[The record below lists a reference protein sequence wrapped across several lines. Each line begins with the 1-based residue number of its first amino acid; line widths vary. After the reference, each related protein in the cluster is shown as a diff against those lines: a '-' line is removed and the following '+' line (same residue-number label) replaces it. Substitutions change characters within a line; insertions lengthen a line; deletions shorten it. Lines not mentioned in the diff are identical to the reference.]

1 MRSRTYLVPLF
12 VLFSLFVFSLVN
24 ASLAGDKTTVT
35 IEGNVVCLLPDYE
48 KGTVNPVIATGPCTN
63 DPPHE
68 HILVSKDNKV
78 YYLQGLQ
85 EGLMK
90 VALNPNHTDVKIT
103 GQAEQTAGGWILYV
117 E

>member
-1 MRSRTYLVPLF
+1 MRYFSYLVLSL
-12 VLFSLFVFSLVN
+12 VLLSCFIFSLVSTSP
-24 ASLAGDKTTVT
+24 AADQTTVT
-35 IEGNVVCLLPDYE
+35 VEGNVVCLLPDYE
-48 KGTVNPVIATGPCTN
+48 KGTVNPVIANGPCTN

-103 GQAEQTAGGWILYV
+103 GKAEQTPGGWILYV